1 MNSNIFIQTYSSKEI
16 VDNETNEPK
25 VVTIFQENPILLK
38 IKDSSFIKSY
48 KWTSLENQY
57 ETMDDKPFL
66 FYPNKVGIFKFE
78 LKTINEQ
85 NEINTSNAFIQV
97 LPNIQITKNT
107 YIVYYT
113 NEVTITVSGGTTYS
127 WEAINKSKY
136 LPDSC
141 YPTFSTETIQFTP
154 ERDLTYKVTASDGLG
169 NESIGYI
176 EIKVIPKP
184 LEIIDTDIIPI
195 VLYDEVINRRKKN
208 IITILKQNNM
218 LLKQLTEFYNI
229 TLQSAYKMEFQA
241 KQGRGCRI
249 GWITKY
255 QIDNNKDY
263 MMLSFSQQ
271 YQFLRYLLTHPN
283 SNFGYLINIVQY
295 SFVLP
300 PPCQNTNKYFL

>member
-48 KWTSLENQY
+48 KWTSLENEY

-66 FYPNKVGIFKFE
+66 FYPNKVGIFTFE

-113 NEVTITVSGGTTYS
+113 NEVTITVSGGTTYL